1 MLKKSGAMVFSQHK
15 KLYGITSLV
24 VLGCFTQNV
33 FADTAFE
40 PQIEY
45 ALSGTDPI
53 GIILGDFNND
63 GIDDIATSLADGTA
77 GGSISILFGTS
88 AGTFTDHLQ
97 MPITNGNG
105 DGYVPA
111 GLAGG
116 DFNGDGRLDLAVT
129 AGGSNLADVHVY
141 LNTASGAV
149 GFSYSTTV
157 VSGGIPAVAVVAE
170 DFDKDGNLDLA
181 VGNNV
186 ATTGAGVSVFV
197 GNGDGTFSVAQNID
211 STNAVGVTDIIAV
224 DIDKDNDFDLV
235 MPRLVLHNDGNG
247 GFDVNNPLERQGSP
261 LHIVSVDLNQDTWV
275 DIVLSGEGGIA
286 TYTNDQ
292 LGIFSA
298 VDRGFEDGP
307 LRGHT
312 AGDFNLDGNVDVAL
326 AREDTDDLR
335 VFLGDGAGVLA
346 RDTPLLFPVGDEP
359 QNIISG
365 DFNNDGMLDI
375 AISNRNAGSPT
386 VSVLLQHDPNAPP
399 NELPVAN
406 LGGPYNGTVDVA
418 VQFDGS
424 ASSDS
429 DGSIASYSWD
439 FGNGTNGTGATPSAT
454 YTEAGTF
461 DVTLTVT
468 DDAGGT
474 NSVSTTVDV
483 IAAANQLPVAN
494 PGGPYDGTV
503 DVAVQFDGSAS
514 SDPDGSIASYS
525 WDFGNG
531 TSGTGATPSVTYSE
545 AGTFDVTLTVT
556 DDAGATNSMSTTVE
570 VIAAAN
576 QLPVA
581 DPGGPYN
588 GTVDVAVQFDG
599 SASSDPDG
607 SIASYSWDFGNGTS
621 GTGATPN
628 ATYTEAGTFNVTLT
642 VTDDVGETNSVST
655 TVDVVTSANQ
665 PPVANPGGP
674 YNGTVDIAVQ
684 FDGSASSD
692 PDGSIASYSWD
703 FGNGTSGTGATPST
717 TYTEAG
723 TFNVTLTVTDDAG
736 ETNSVST
743 TVIVA
748 SAANQSPVANPGG
761 PYNGTVGVT
770 VQFNGSGSSDP
781 DGSIASYSW
790 DFGNGTN
797 GTGAAP
803 SITYTEAGTFNVTLT
818 VTDNAGATNSVSTT
832 VVIVAAANQQPV
844 ANPGGPYSGT
854 AGIAVQFNGATSSDP
869 DGTIASYSWDFG
881 NGTTGAGATPST
893 TYTEAGTFNVT
904 LTVTDNAGATN
915 SASTT
920 VVIGAVVINQQPV
933 ADSGGPY
940 SGTVGVVV
948 TFDGSSSSDPDG
960 TIVSYSWDFGNGIT
974 GTGAT
979 PGNTYAEE
987 GTFDVT
993 LTVTDNVGATN
1004 SMSTTV
1010 DIVASD
1016 NQLPIANPGGPYK
1029 GSVDKILLF
1038 NGFFSSD
1045 PDGKIVSY
1053 SWDFGDGGVGEG
1065 ISPIYTYTEEGTYDV
1080 TLTVTDNAG
1089 GTNTAST
1096 TIEVGEAGGGAFG
1109 PFAGLALL
1117 MMMGLRARRHSND
1130 KRDSSNDVDH

>member
-275 DIVLSGEGGIA
+275 DIVLSGEGGMG

-335 VFLGDGAGVLA
+335 IFLGDGAGVLA

-359 QNIISG
+359 QNIVSG

-406 LGGPYNGTVDVA
+406 PGGPYN
-418 VQFDGS
+418 
-424 ASSDS
+424 
-429 DGSIASYSWD
+429 
-439 FGNGTNGTGATPSAT
+439 
-454 YTEAGTF
+454 
-461 DVTLTVT
+461 
-468 DDAGGT
+468 
-474 NSVSTTVDV
+474 
-483 IAAANQLPVAN
+483 
-494 PGGPYDGTV
+494 GTV

-531 TSGTGATPSVTYSE
+531 TSGTGATPSATYSE

-621 GTGATPN
+621 GTGATPS
-628 ATYTEAGTFNVTLT
+628 ATYTEAGTFNVTLM
-642 VTDDVGETNSVST
+642 VTDDV
-655 TVDVVTSANQ
+655 
-665 PPVANPGGP
+665 
-674 YNGTVDIAVQ
+674 
-684 FDGSASSD
+684 
-692 PDGSIASYSWD
+692 
-703 FGNGTSGTGATPST
+703 
-717 TYTEAG
+717 
-723 TFNVTLTVTDDAG
+723 G

-818 VTDNAGATNSVSTT
+818 VTDNAGATNSVNTT

-893 TYTEAGTFNVT
+893 TYTEAGTFNVI

-920 VVIGAVVINQQPV
+920 VVIGAVVVNQQPV

-974 GTGAT
+974 GTGTT

-1010 DIVASD
+1010 DIVASG

-1117 MMMGLRARRHSND
+1117 MMMMGLRARRHSND
-1130 KRDSSNDVDH
+1130 EHDSSNDVDH